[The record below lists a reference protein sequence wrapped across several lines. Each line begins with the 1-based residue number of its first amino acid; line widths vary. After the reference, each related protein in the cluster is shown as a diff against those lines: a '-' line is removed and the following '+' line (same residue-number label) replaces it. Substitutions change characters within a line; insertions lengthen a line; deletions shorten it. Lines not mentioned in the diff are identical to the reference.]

1 MKCKSKFYTR
11 SNGQLVYECKYIAD
25 RASRSMHSPDSDDD
39 ADYIDYLIDYEIMMH
54 EFPAV
59 DVIYM
64 VATKSYL
71 GLKNSSDI
79 IKQDFILFKADNG
92 EGWGGNSDPNIK
104 RYHGWRGTTD
114 DWSLYGE
121 GVRKCIA
128 AYVTGNRSKTVR
140 FVFGKDLKKDE
151 P

>member
-25 RASRSMHSPDSDDD
+25 RASRSMHSPDSD

-59 DVIYM
+59 DEVYM
-64 VATKSYL
+64 VATDTYVGPPNNVHPKH
-71 GLKNSSDI
+71 DAI
-79 IKQDFILFKADNG
+79 IFKPDNG
-92 EGWGGNSDPNIK
+92 EGWRGNSDPNIK

-114 DWSLYGE
+114 DWALYGE

-140 FVFGKDLKKDE
+140 FVFGKDLKKDQS
-151 P
+151 

>member
-25 RASRSMHSPDSDDD
+25 RASRSMNPPDSDDD
-39 ADYIDYLIDYEIMMH
+39 ADYIDYFIDYEIMMH

-64 VATKSYL
+64 VATDTYVGPPNNAHPKHDTL
-71 GLKNSSDI
+71 
-79 IKQDFILFKADNG
+79 LFKADNG

-104 RYHGWRGTTD
+104 CYHGWRCTTD
-114 DWSLYGE
+114 DWALYGE

-128 AYVTGNRSKTVR
+128 SYVTGNRSKTMR

-151 P
+151 T